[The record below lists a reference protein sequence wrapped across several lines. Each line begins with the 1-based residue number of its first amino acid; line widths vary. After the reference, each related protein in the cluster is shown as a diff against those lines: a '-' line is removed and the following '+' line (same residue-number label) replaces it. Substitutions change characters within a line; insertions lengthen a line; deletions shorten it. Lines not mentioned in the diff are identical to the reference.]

1 MACMCLGRKCAARM
15 HGMPRHNEAV
25 SRLSFSSCNELLQ
38 VSSTQFKIQMAINL
52 NRITLACS
60 IYLHIMLPVP
70 KYLYYDFFIQ
80 APLLAACRLRRAL
93 HGGQPAHPKG
103 QPLPPVPE

>member
-1 MACMCLGRKCAARM
+1 MISAHACTARVPFLM
-15 HGMPRHNEAV
+15 HVMHSMHLPRHNEAV

-70 KYLYYDFFIQ
+70 KYLYYD
-80 APLLAACRLRRAL
+80 CY
-93 HGGQPAHPKG
+93 
-103 QPLPPVPE
+103 PVPSARRMPPSTRSSRRPA